1 MKRSFAKLANH
12 MDLIFRKK
20 LWFVMLEQFLM
31 KYIWGLAGLV
41 MVAWPIISGK
51 VFDWTVFLSIIP
63 VTLLSMLL
71 CTCSFLANINYPLVV
86 HAPVN

>member
-51 VFDWTVFLSIIP
+51 VFDWTVSLSIG
-63 VTLLSMLL
+63 LLADGFYIHVHVRVCSVHVVFRQML
-71 CTCSFLANINYPLVV
+71 II
-86 HAPVN
+86 